1 MPLIEL
7 KLRAGRLDEGEVDQL
22 STELTRPALAAEG
35 SDLDRAGSLTWTLVE
50 TYADDEWRVGG
61 GPANGPT
68 YLVRATL
75 VGGLVSDADKERF
88 IARANDA
95 IESVDPDFD
104 PSAAWVL
111 IDELADGNLGAA
123 GTVMSSERI
132 AAVMEIETS
141 SSGST

>member
-7 KLRAGRLDEGEVDQL
+7 KLRAGRLDEAEIDRL
-22 STELTRPALAAEG
+22 STELSRAALEAEG

-50 TYADDEWRVGG
+50 TYDDDEWRVGG
-61 GPANGPT
+61 SPAKGPT

-75 VGGLVSDADKERF
+75 VEELVSDADKERF

-104 PSAAWVL
+104 PSAAWVF
-111 IDELADGNLGAA
+111 IDELADGNMGAA
-123 GTVMSSERI
+123 GAVMSSERL
-132 AAVMEIETS
+132 AAVMEVGES
-141 SSGST
+141 RSGSA

>member
-7 KLRAGRLDEGEVDQL
+7 KHRAGRLDEAEIDRL
-22 STELTRPALAAEG
+22 STELSRAALAAEG
-35 SDLDRAGSLTWTLVE
+35 SDLERAGSLTWTLVD
-50 TYADDEWRVGG
+50 TFTDDEWRVGG
-61 GPANGPT
+61 SPAEGPT

-104 PSAAWVL
+104 PFAAWVV

-123 GTVMSSERI
+123 GTVMSSDRL
-132 AAVMEIETS
+132 AAVMETETTG
-141 SSGST
+141 SGSA